1 MDGIIKGKYVY
12 MQENIEQYIIN
23 MGQMAKEASRKISIA
38 SPHQKQEMLFF
49 LANLLRLETRKI
61 LAENEKDIANANKI
75 QMDAPRLD
83 RLRLNEQ
90 NIEDMAKACT
100 FVAHLPDP
108 IGAMTEQRK
117 QPNGMLVGRMRI
129 PLGVIAM
136 IYESRPNVTIDAAIL
151 CLKAGNSVILRGGSE
166 AYHSNMIL
174 ASLLQKALR
183 AYDLPKECAQMV
195 EITDRESI
203 WKLCELHQYI
213 DVMIPRG
220 GEEMVRAIA
229 KKATMP
235 VLKHDKGVPH
245 AFIDECADIQKALS
259 IVQNAKVQRPGVC
272 NALEGLLVH
281 GKIAAIFLPMLAKKL
296 EKDTVIFHACPK
308 ALPLLGKNADPIQ
321 EKHKGHEFGALE
333 LAVSVVANIDEAL
346 DYIYKY
352 GSNHTEIICTKN
364 YEHAQRFLREA
375 DAAMVAVNV
384 SSRFNDG
391 GQLGLG
397 AEIGICTSKLHAYGP
412 MGVNEL
418 TTTKFVVYG
427 DGQIRQ

>member
-1 MDGIIKGKYVY
+1 
-12 MQENIEQYIIN
+12 MQENIEKYILN
-23 MGQMAKEASRKISIA
+23 LGQLAKEASRKISIA
-38 SPHQKQEMLFF
+38 SPQKKQEF
-49 LANLLRLETRKI
+49 LISLAELLRLETKNI
-61 LAENEKDIANANKI
+61 LIENNKDISNAEKM
-75 QMDAPRLD
+75 QMDKPRLD

-90 NIEDMAKACT
+90 SVEDMAKACI

-108 IGAMTEQRK
+108 IGAMTEQNQ
-117 QPNGMLVGRMRI
+117 QPNGILVGRMQI

-151 CLKAGNSVILRGGSE
+151 CLKAGNAVILRGGSE

-174 ASLLQKALR
+174 ASLLQKALQ
-183 AYDLPKECAQMV
+183 ASKLPKECAQMV
-195 EITDRESI
+195 EVTDRESI
-203 WKLCELHQYI
+203 WELCKLHQYI

-220 GEEMVRAIA
+220 GEEMVRSIA
-229 KKATMP
+229 QKATMP

-245 AFIDECADIQKALS
+245 AFIDECADLQKALA
-259 IVQNAKVQRPGVC
+259 IVHNAKVQRPGVC

-281 GKIAAIFLPMLAKKL
+281 KKIASLFLPMLAEKL
-296 EKDTVIFHACPK
+296 EKDGVIFHACSNS
-308 ALPLLGKNADPIQ
+308 LPLLGKNASPIQ

-333 LAVSVVANIDEAL
+333 LAVSVVENIDNAL
-346 DYIYKY
+346 NYIHQY
-352 GSNHTEIICTKN
+352 GSHHTEIICTNN
-364 YEHAQRFLREA
+364 YQHAQRFLREA
-375 DAAMVAVNV
+375 DAAMVAVNA

-412 MGVNEL
+412 MGVKEL
-418 TTTKFVVYG
+418 TTTKFIVYG